1 MGYELELT
9 PRHEG
14 PDPATL
20 RRLIELERRREP
32 VHHALAAAM
41 EDLDT
46 LSRSPADPAVLAV
59 AELRVAAARR
69 ARRALAEEYERL
81 EAEAMLRDIWR

>member
-9 PRHEG
+9 SRHEG

-41 EDLDT
+41 DDLRA
-46 LSRSPADPAVLAV
+46 LSHSLADPAVVAV
-59 AELRVAAARR
+59 AQLRLAAARR
-69 ARRALAEEYERL
+69 ATRALAEEYERL